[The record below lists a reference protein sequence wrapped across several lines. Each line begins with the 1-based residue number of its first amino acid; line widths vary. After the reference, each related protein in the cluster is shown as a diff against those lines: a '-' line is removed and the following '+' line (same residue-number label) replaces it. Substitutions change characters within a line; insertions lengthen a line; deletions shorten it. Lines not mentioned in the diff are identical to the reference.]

1 VFSRLDYN
9 FFFSFQTDIFVV
21 DAVDLG
27 DLEKVVITKG
37 PGKPW
42 QLNQVKVRPGLFSSL
57 SHVFVW
63 SK

>member
-1 VFSRLDYN
+1 
-9 FFFSFQTDIFVV
+9 VV